1 MEICKT
7 LIQWE
12 EHKQRK
18 NEYYSKRYVASGIAC
33 PQCGVE
39 LLVDKWVILTSCP
52 PQQSYHCE
60 MCKWHG
66 TA

>member
-7 LIQWE
+7 LIPWE

-18 NEYYSKRYVASGIAC
+18 RGYYDKRYVESGIAC
-33 PQCGVE
+33 PQCEAE
-39 LLVDKWVILTSCP
+39 LLVDKWVVLTSCP
-52 PQQSYHCE
+52 PQHSYHCE
-60 MCKWHG
+60 KCKWHG